1 VSAGL
6 PVVVSV
12 AAALVLALALERLFP
27 HEPARASWLAN
38 AGLWAVATGLRALVF
53 GGAEWQVAAWTESAR
68 FGLLARAPAPVL
80 VAVPMTVL
88 GLDLVSYLWHRAN
101 HRLALLWR
109 FHRVHHA
116 DPALT
121 AVTSLRFH
129 PGEILSSLP
138 VRLAAIAL
146 LGAPLGA
153 VVAFEAV
160 FGAANA
166 LEHANVDLPARLERA
181 LELGLITPALH
192 RRHRMVSRAEHDAN
206 YGTIFSFWDRL
217 GRSRCPGASS
227 DRFPLGLAA
236 GSTGA
241 PRSLAAMLLEPFRR
255 ATR

>member
-1 VSAGL
+1 
-6 PVVVSV
+6 
-12 AAALVLALALERLFP
+12 
-27 HEPARASWLAN
+27 
-38 AGLWAVATGLRALVF
+38 VF

-192 RRHRMVSRAEHDAN
+192 RRHHSVSRAEHDAN